1 MILGRYILKRLLSA
15 IPVLFVI
22 LLMVFFLMRAI
33 PGNPLYTLYE
43 DADLTP
49 EQLAELEEQYGISG
63 SIPQQF
69 VTYLKNILKGN
80 WGTSFFNNKPVFQ
93 NILSKMEPTLM
104 ITAFSTLITL
114 MIGVP
119 IGIYAAT
126 HRNSPM
132 DILVTSL
139 STTFSIIPSFCIG
152 IGLLYL
158 FAFKLKWFPL
168 YSYSPI
174 AKDGFWMALRSVTLP
189 SVAIGLSGVATYA
202 RHTRSQMLD
211 ILNADFIRTARA
223 KGLSERTVNYRHAL
237 RSVMSFLITMVSSTI
252 LGHLGGSAVL
262 ERVFTI
268 DGVGSLAF
276 ESLTRRDY
284 SQEQAV
290 LLFFAVLFVFM
301 NIVLDIVYKLL
312 DPRVELD

>member
-22 LLMVFFLMRAI
+22 LLMVFFLLRAI
-33 PGNPLYTLYE
+33 PGNPLFTLFE
-43 DADLTP
+43 DVDLTE
-49 EQLAELEEQYGISG
+49 EQLAELEEHYGISD
-63 SIPQQF
+63 SIPKQF
-69 VTYLKNILKGN
+69 VTYLKNIIKGN
-80 WGTSFFNNKPVFQ
+80 WGTSFFNNQPVFK
-93 NILSKMEPTLM
+93 NIFSKLEPTLM
-104 ITAFSTLITL
+104 ITVFSTLITL
-114 MIGVP
+114 LIGIP

-126 HRNSPM
+126 HHNSKM
-132 DILVTSL
+132 DLLVTSL

-152 IGLLYL
+152 IGLLYV
-158 FAFKLKWFPL
+158 FSFKLKWFPL
-168 YSYSPI
+168 YSYAPI
-174 AKDGFWMALRSVTLP
+174 AKNGFWMALRSITLP
-189 SVAIGLSGVATYA
+189 SIAIGLSGVASYA

-223 KGLSERTVNYRHAL
+223 KGLPERTVNYRHAL
-237 RSVMSFLITMVSSTI
+237 RSVLSFLITMVSSTI

-268 DGVGSLAF
+268 DGVGNLAF
-276 ESLTRRDY
+276 ESLSRRDY
-284 SQEQAV
+284 AQEQAI

-301 NIVLDIVYKLL
+301 NIILDIIYKLL